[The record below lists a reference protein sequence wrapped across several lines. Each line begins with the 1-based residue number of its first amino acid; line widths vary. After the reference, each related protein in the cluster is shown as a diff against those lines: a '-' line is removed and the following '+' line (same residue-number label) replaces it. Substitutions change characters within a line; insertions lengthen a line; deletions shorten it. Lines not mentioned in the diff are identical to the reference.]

1 MRALITGSDG
11 FAGKWLARSLRD
23 DGHEVTGFDIRSG
36 RDVRD
41 YEQVCT
47 AVDETEPD
55 LIFHLAATASP
66 AEALRDPRRATDII
80 VMGTLNVLEAVRVT
94 GCDARILV
102 AGSSDEYGYEDRDPA
117 EVLTEDTVCRPRG
130 PYGAAKLAATAMT
143 MGYVRSCGLRAVVTR
158 AFMHTG
164 PGRKAVSVTSLF
176 ARRIVTVE
184 RGEADHVVHGDLG
197 GLVDLTDV
205 RDVVAAYRAAVM
217 QAPGIWNVCREDLVS
232 LREVM
237 DVLVS
242 LSTAGHVPLKEDP
255 SLGTRRAANE
265 AQIPRASAAKL
276 REAAGWEPRIGLET
290 MLGGVLDYW
299 RAR

>member
-1 MRALITGSDG
+1 MRVLITGAGG
-11 FAGKWLARSLRD
+11 FAGKWLARSLLD

-41 YEQVCT
+41 YEQVCI
-47 AVDETEPD
+47 AIDEAEPD
-55 LIFHLAATASP
+55 QIFHLAATASP
-66 AEALRDPRRATDII
+66 AEALRDPRRATEII
-80 VMGTLNVLEAVRVT
+80 AMGTLNVLEAVRVT

-102 AGSSDEYGYEDRDPA
+102 AGTSDEYGYEDRDPA
-117 EVLTEDTVCRPRG
+117 EVLTEETLCRPRG

-176 ARRIVTVE
+176 ARRIVAVE
-184 RGEADHVVHGDLG
+184 RGEADHVVHGDLD

-205 RDVVAAYRAAVM
+205 RDVVRGYRAAIGC
-217 QAPGIWNVCREDLVS
+217 APGIYNVCQENLVS

-237 DVLVS
+237 AVLTG
-242 LSTAGHVPLKEDP
+242 LSTVPHVPLKEDP
-255 SLGTRRAANE
+255 TLGTRRAADE
-265 AQIPRASAAKL
+265 AQIPRASSAKL
-276 REAAGWEPRIGLET
+276 RAATGWEPQVTLET
-290 MLGGVLDYW
+290 MLAGLLDYW
-299 RAR
+299 RLR